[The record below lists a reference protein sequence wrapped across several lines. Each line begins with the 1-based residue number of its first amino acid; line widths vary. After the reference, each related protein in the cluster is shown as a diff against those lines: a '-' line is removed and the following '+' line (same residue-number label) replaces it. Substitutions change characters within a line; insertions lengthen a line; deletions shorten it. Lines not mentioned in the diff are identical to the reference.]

1 MQARKMREPVTTMRQ
16 KDDVRKKMN
25 NNKKKAHGRGSENFN
40 APSSPARIEVALVQP
55 LNAQF
60 RHVVK
65 IPGRVPFGI

>member
-1 MQARKMREPVTTMRQ
+1 
-16 KDDVRKKMN
+16 MN
-25 NNKKKAHGRGSENFN
+25 NNKKKAHGRGIENFN